1 MGRMSTKYRVQNP
14 KNNEI
19 VESFDFITD
28 DALETALTT
37 ANDTFKQWR
46 EKSFS
51 ERAEVLRKVA
61 KLFDEQRAEQY
72 DALYAEYARL
82 HDYFGRGG
90 NQVMHRLKEIRR
102 QAHLRARESTETSN
116 GGNGAHL

>member
-1 MGRMSTKYRVQNP
+1 MGALRFVGP
-14 KNNEI
+14 API
-19 VESFDFITD
+19 VG
-28 DALETALTT
+28 AGA
-37 ANDTFKQWR
+37 
-46 EKSFS
+46 
-51 ERAEVLRKVA
+51 
-61 KLFDEQRAEQY
+61 DEQRAEQY